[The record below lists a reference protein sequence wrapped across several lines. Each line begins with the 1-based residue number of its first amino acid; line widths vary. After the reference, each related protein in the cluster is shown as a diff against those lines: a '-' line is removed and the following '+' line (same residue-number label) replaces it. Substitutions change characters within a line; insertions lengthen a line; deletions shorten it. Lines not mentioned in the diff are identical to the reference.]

1 MKIFKVISAVI
12 LSSMLISPTF
22 ADDDDNDDAKCPVG
36 LVAGMTIEEEFGPGA
51 AAVTRCLKK
60 TNNVKVVYNVL
71 RDCRGSAGSACM
83 AGSGKPFAIGN
94 IENAISDYNITH
106 GMDRDDRDIV
116 AVVYGNGANLILKD
130 NLFEDKVESLLAN
143 GVKIYFCQNTARAKG
158 IKLEDM
164 IDGVEFITSGVT
176 ALADFQRLGYSVVT
190 PNH

>member
-1 MKIFKVISAVI
+1 MKIFNVLSTVI
-12 LSSMLISPTF
+12 LSTMLISPTF
-22 ADDDDNDDAKCPVG
+22 ADDDDNRNANCPIG
-36 LVAGMTIEEEFGPGA
+36 LIAGKTIEEEFGPGA

-60 TNNVKVVYNVL
+60 TNNVKVAYNVL

-83 AGSGKPFAIGN
+83 AGSGKPYAIGN
-94 IENAISDYNITH
+94 IRNAISDYNITH
-106 GMDRDDRDIV
+106 GMDRDDSDIV
-116 AVVYGNGANLILKD
+116 AIVYGNGANLILKN
-130 NLFEDKVESLLAN
+130 NLFEADIEGLLES